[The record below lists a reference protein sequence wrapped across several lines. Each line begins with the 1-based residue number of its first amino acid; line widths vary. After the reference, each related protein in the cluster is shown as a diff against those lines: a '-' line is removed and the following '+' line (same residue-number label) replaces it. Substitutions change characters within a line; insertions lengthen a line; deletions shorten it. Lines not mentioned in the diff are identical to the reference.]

1 MSKENMNYPNYYV
14 LREGYELQD
23 LQDDVFSKNN
33 FSGSMAA
40 NHAQI
45 GQYWVRCGVKD
56 SSLDG
61 IIDDNTKIITF
72 ATENIKKCKR
82 IKEKQLEEELR
93 RKGIPI
99 YPDEYVDDSL
109 HDED

>member
-1 MSKENMNYPNYYV
+1 MSEENTKYPNYYV

-23 LQDDVFSKNN
+23 LLDDVFKKNN
-33 FSGSMAA
+33 FSGSKAA

-56 SSLDG
+56 DSLDG
-61 IIDDNTKIITF
+61 IIDDYTKIITF
-72 ATENIKKCKR
+72 ATENIRKCKK

-93 RKGIPI
+93 RKGTPI
-99 YPDEYVDDSL
+99 YPDEYLDSSL
-109 HDED
+109 IDED